1 MTERIIQLSR
11 MTRRQLQE
19 EETKAMERAG
29 MKRIWQAGPMS
40 KDELISSILELE
52 KERGYWQ

>member
-1 MTERIIQLSR
+1 MTERVIQLSR
-11 MTRRQLQE
+11 MTRRQLRDE
-19 EETKAMERAG
+19 ERKALKAAG

-52 KERGYWQ
+52 KEKGYWQ

>member
-1 MTERIIQLSR
+1 MTERVVQLSR

-19 EETKAMERAG
+19 EEGKALEAAG

-52 KERGYWQ
+52 KEKGYRQ

>member
-1 MTERIIQLSR
+1 MTERVIQLSR
-11 MTRRQLQE
+11 MTRRDLQDVE
-19 EETKAMERAG
+19 LRALERNG

-52 KERGYWQ
+52 KER